1 MKKNSMMIIDGNSI
15 LFRAFFAMPPFK
27 NKDGIV
33 TNAVY
38 GFLSMMYKLIEKYEP
53 KYLCVAFDAKGPT
66 FRHEKFEDYKA
77 KRASAPDDLVPQF
90 ALIRKMLKLHDVKYI
105 EIEGF
110 EADDIAGTLA
120 KYCSEKEISTY
131 LVTSDKD
138 YLQLIDE
145 NVHVLL
151 TKKGVSEL
159 KEMDVA
165 AMEDEYEMTPTQFID
180 LKALMGDP
188 SDNIPGVKG
197 IGIKTGMK
205 FIKQYGSIENLY
217 DNIDEIKGK
226 NKEKLENDRI
236 NAFMSKEL
244 ATIITD
250 MFIEFDINDYLFKKF
265 NYDVLLQEFKYLNF
279 KTLIKK
285 LDTLAV
291 KENIPNEENKDSH
304 IITESKS
311 NQISI
316 FDPISS
322 QNKNSKE
329 YNVTDDYDISRVE
342 IIESESQVQEVVK
355 SLEYS
360 EKIYFKFLFDD
371 KRALYSNAIALMII
385 SEENNYYLKLSE
397 KHDEILLCLKKIFE
411 SNKSK
416 KYGHHMKEEAIY
428 LLKNNICLS
437 NIYFDSAVA
446 KYIVNAENYNDKID
460 RIAYEYLSVDIDNI
474 VDYIGKGAKEKK
486 FTEIDESK
494 CIEYIYFTLLT
505 VKKVESKLEKEMEN
519 LQSTNVFHNIEMP
532 LIMVLADME
541 FSGFQID
548 EDILKSLKIKYQS
561 ELDLI
566 KSDIYSL
573 CGREFNINSPKQL
586 GIILFEEL
594 KLPVIKKTKTGY
606 STNIEVLNAL
616 KDEHDVID
624 KIIDY
629 RQLSKLISTYLD
641 GLVATIK
648 EDGRIHSV
656 LNQTVTATGRI
667 SSSEPNLQNIPTRS
681 ERGREI
687 RKAFVSKKNHSL
699 LDADYSQIELRVL
712 AELSGENKLIDAFD
726 QGSDIHSKTASEVFK
741 VDLDEVTKEQR
752 SRAKAVNFGIIYG
765 ISQFGLAK
773 DLNISR
779 SEAKEYIENYLNS
792 YPSIDNYMKM
802 LIANAKLTYT
812 SETYFGRR
820 RHIVELESRNFNIRA
835 LGERIALNTPI
846 QGTAADIIKIAMIN
860 VYNRLKAEKLESKL
874 IMQIHDELIIEAPEN
889 EVEIASRILKEEM
902 EKVVPDFIVDLDV
915 DLNVG
920 NSWAE
925 AK

>member
-15 LFRAFFAMPPFK
+15 LFRAFYAMPPFK

-38 GFLSMMYKLIEKYEP
+38 GFLSMMYKLIEKFEP

-66 FRHEKFEDYKA
+66 FRHKKFEEYKA
-77 KRASAPDDLVPQF
+77 KRASAPDELIPQF
-90 ALIRKMLKLHDVKYI
+90 ALIRELLNQHDIKYI

-120 KYCSEKEISTY
+120 KDCSMENIPTY

-159 KEMDVA
+159 KEMDVD
-165 AMEDEYEMTPTQFID
+165 AMKEEYEMTPKEFID
-180 LKALMGDP
+180 LKALMGDS

-197 IGIKTGMK
+197 IGVKTGIK

-217 DNIDEIKGK
+217 DHIDEIKGK
-226 NKEKLENDRI
+226 NKEKLENDKI
-236 NAFMSKEL
+236 NAFLSKEL

-265 NYDVLLQEFKYLNF
+265 NYNLLVDRFKYLNF

-285 LDTLAV
+285 LDNLSIKEDIEQVAV
-291 KENIPNEENKDSH
+291 VKDEKSEKNSQISLFDNISVNDNKMKS
-304 IITESKS
+304 S
-311 NQISI
+311 NQIIS
-316 FDPISS
+316 FDV
-322 QNKNSKE
+322 KK
-329 YNVTDDYDISRVE
+329 VE
-342 IIESESQVQEVVK
+342 IIDGVDEKFDEMIK
-355 SLEYS
+355 SLES
-360 EKIYFKFLFDD
+360 EDKIYFKFIFDD
-371 KRALYSNAIALMII
+371 KRALFSGAISLMILSNDI
-385 SEENNYYLKLSE
+385 YYYIKLDDN
-397 KHDEILLCLKKIFE
+397 HDECLLKMKKILE
-411 SNKSK
+411 DKKIK
-416 KYGHHMKEEAIY
+416 KYGHHLKEDVIY
-428 LLKNNICLS
+428 LLKNNIYAE

-460 RIAYEYLSVDIDNI
+460 IIAYEYLSMDIPNI
-474 VDYIGKGAKEKK
+474 VDYIGKGVKEKK
-486 FTEIDESK
+486 FTEIEEEK
-494 CIEYIYFTLLT
+494 RIEYLYYTLMT
-505 VKKVESKLEKEMEN
+505 VKESESKLEADIEK

-541 FSGFQID
+541 FRGFEID
-548 EDILKSLKIKYQS
+548 ASILKNLKTKYQS
-561 ELDLI
+561 ELDI
-566 KSDIYSL
+566 IRTDIYKL
-573 CGREFNINSPKQL
+573 CQKEFNINSPKQL
-586 GIILFEEL
+586 GVVLFEEL
-594 KLPVIKKTKTGY
+594 KLTVIKKTKTGY

-616 KDEHDVID
+616 KEEHEVIE
-624 KIIDY
+624 KIIQY
-629 RQLSKLISTYLD
+629 RQLTKLISTYLD
-641 GLVATIK
+641 GLAAAIC

-656 LNQTVTATGRI
+656 LNQTITATGRI

-687 RKAFVSKKNHSL
+687 RKAFVAKDIYSL

-712 AELSGENKLIDAFD
+712 AELSGESKLIEAFE
-726 QGSDIHSKTASEVFK
+726 QGADIHSKTASEVFK
-741 VDLDEVTKEQR
+741 MPLETVTKEQR
-752 SRAKAVNFGIIYG
+752 SKAKAVNFGIIYG

-779 SEAKEYIENYLNS
+779 GEAKEYIENYLSS
-792 YPSIDNYMKM
+792 YPNIDNYMKL
-802 LIANAKLTYT
+802 LIANAKMTYT

-820 RHIVELESRNFNIRA
+820 RHIAELESRNFNIRA

-846 QGTAADIIKIAMIN
+846 QGTAADIIKIAMLN
-860 VYNRLKAEKLESKL
+860 VYNRLRDENLEAKL
-874 IMQIHDELIIEAPEN
+874 IMQIHDELIIEAPQG
-889 EVEIASRILKEEM
+889 EIEQASKILKEEM
-902 EKVVPDFIVDLDV
+902 EKVVPDFTVNLDV

-920 NSWAE
+920 NSWDE